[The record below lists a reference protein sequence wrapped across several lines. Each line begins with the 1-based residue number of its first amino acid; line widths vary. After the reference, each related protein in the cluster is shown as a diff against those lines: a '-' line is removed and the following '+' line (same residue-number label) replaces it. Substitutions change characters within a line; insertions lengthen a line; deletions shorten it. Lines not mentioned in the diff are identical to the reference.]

1 MFPGKLKSSES
12 GHIQDSGGAHGVEG
26 FVTLRNG
33 TAPERAKTRLAQL
46 LVPHQAL
53 LLESQMLTIPPTL
66 IILFQVQGLGREN
79 PVN

>member
-12 GHIQDSGGAHGVEG
+12 GHVQDSGGAHGVEG
-26 FVTLRNG
+26 FVILRNG